1 MMQPIGEHVTLSQ
14 TTLGVNVNHSAIDD
28 FKKLVALVNRSCKK
42 YRDRESGSEFDVFSV
57 YPDAIEAILYTSDIV
72 NDQCV
77 AD

>member
-42 YRDRESGSEFDVFSV
+42 YRDRESGSEFDVF
-57 YPDAIEAILYTSDIV
+57 L
-72 NDQCV
+72 
-77 AD
+77 